1 MRILRPEEVDKWPG
15 PRELT
20 PEELREA
27 YALAKASFTAE
38 DLQRCMEVEEGVP
51 MEDFL
56 EELEEV
62 QQKANFGEPLFHLR
76 ALKLMVYQ
84 VVILPVVVIYVVHE
98 EKPLVFLKSVK
109 LLS

>member
-38 DLQRCMEVEEGVP
+38 DLQKFTEEEEGVP
-51 MEDFL
+51 MEEFL
-56 EELEEV
+56 EELEEA
-62 QQKANFGEPLFHLR
+62 QKKIELGN
-76 ALKLMVYQ
+76 Q
-84 VVILPVVVIYVVHE
+84 
-98 EKPLVFLKSVK
+98 
-109 LLS
+109 

>member
-38 DLQRCMEVEEGVP
+38 DLHRCMEVEEGVP
-51 MEDFL
+51 MENFL
-56 EELEEV
+56 EELEEI
-62 QQKANFGEPLFHLR
+62 QQKAEQGN
-76 ALKLMVYQ
+76 Q
-84 VVILPVVVIYVVHE
+84 
-98 EKPLVFLKSVK
+98 
-109 LLS
+109 

>member
-20 PEELREA
+20 PEELKQTIKQLHQQAAHQGEGKRFLA
-27 YALAKASFTAE
+27 ALRTIHDRLRKDAT
-38 DLQRCMEVEEGVP
+38 
-51 MEDFL
+51 
-56 EELEEV
+56 
-62 QQKANFGEPLFHLR
+62 NFGEPLFHLR

>member
-38 DLQRCMEVEEGVP
+38 DLQKFTEEEEGVS
-51 MEDFL
+51 MEEFL
-56 EELEEV
+56 EELKEV
-62 QQKANFGEPLFHLR
+62 PKEVRVGKSMTSPSNGLFS
-76 ALKLMVYQ
+76 K
-84 VVILPVVVIYVVHE
+84 
-98 EKPLVFLKSVK
+98 
-109 LLS
+109 

>member
-38 DLQRCMEVEEGVP
+38 DLQKFTEEEEGVS
-51 MEDFL
+51 MEEFL
-56 EELEEV
+56 EELKEA
-62 QQKANFGEPLFHLR
+62 QR
-76 ALKLMVYQ
+76 KLELGNQ
-84 VVILPVVVIYVVHE
+84 
-98 EKPLVFLKSVK
+98 
-109 LLS
+109 